1 MLAVQTLQFCLLCQF
16 IFFRKSNFFLV
27 SGYRGHQLFG
37 CICAN
42 VQCLAFSAILSLTWT
57 LCVKNVVNKY
67 CDCFHI
73 TLSDGTILDLHFSMH
88 LAFQLFSTRPLTLSE
103 QVNNACIDLSFYNYK
118 SSVGVVLWHFSVSV
132 LEIGL
137 FDYCYRRYF
146 HPAHF
151 FIFSIFK
158 SDFIIF
164 IFYS

>member
-1 MLAVQTLQFCLLCQF
+1 MLAVQTLQFFRSLP
-16 IFFRKSNFFLV
+16 IFFEESPIFWRCLDIADTNFLDV
-27 SGYRGHQLFG
+27 
-37 CICAN
+37 CAN

-132 LEIGL
+132 LEIGN

-146 HPAHF
+146 HPAQF
-151 FIFSIFK
+151 FVLNIFK